1 VGQNLVLGREPHRRG
16 LIERRTERDEA
27 RRALMRLGVE
37 LDLDQQAGALRVAER
52 QLIEIAR
59 SLAGGGVR
67 LLLMDEPTAS
77 LGEREVERLFSVI
90 RGLRDEGI
98 SIVYISHK
106 LEEVFAISER
116 ITVLRDGQ
124 TVGTVTTAGTTSDG
138 LIEMMVGRQLRHD
151 VKRSSHRTAEVI
163 LEARHLSTPTGL
175 QDISFQLH
183 KGEVLGVYG
192 LMGSGRTELARALF
206 GADMLLTGEVIVN
219 GQPLRL
225 RGVAD
230 GKRAGIGLVPEER
243 SQAAFPFL
251 TIRENVT
258 VASADLISERTW
270 IQSGRE
276 RTLADRVFAALHVKA
291 PDIEELLGR
300 LSGGNQQKVIV
311 GRWLLRESP
320 ILLLDDP
327 TAGVD
332 VGAKD
337 EIYNL
342 IADMTARGTSVM
354 MASAEL
360 PELLAIADRMLILRR
375 GRLVGTLEGT
385 SMNQREVLRL
395 AVAGEE
401 ASDGGAPRAV
411 VDPDGPAPLSAASE

>member
-1 VGQNLVLGREPHRRG
+1 MNGRP
-16 LIERRTERDEA
+16 
-27 RRALMRLGVE
+27 
-37 LDLDQQAGALRVAER
+37 
-52 QLIEIAR
+52 
-59 SLAGGGVR
+59 VR
-67 LLLMDEPTAS
+67 L
-77 LGEREVERLFSVI
+77 
-90 RGLRDEGI
+90 
-98 SIVYISHK
+98 K
-106 LEEVFAISER
+106 
-116 ITVLRDGQ
+116 
-124 TVGTVTTAGTTSDG
+124 
-138 LIEMMVGRQLRHD
+138 
-151 VKRSSHRTAEVI
+151 
-163 LEARHLSTPTGL
+163 
-175 QDISFQLH
+175 
-183 KGEVLGVYG
+183 
-192 LMGSGRTELARALF
+192 
-206 GADMLLTGEVIVN
+206 
-219 GQPLRL
+219 
-225 RGVAD
+225 GVAD

-258 VASADLISERTW
+258 VASADLISDRTW

-276 RTLADRVFAALHVKA
+276 RTLADKVFGSLHVKA

-354 MASAEL
+354 MASSEL

-375 GRLVGTLEGT
+375 GRLVGTLEGAYMT
-385 SMNQREVLRL
+385 QRDVLRL
-395 AVAGEE
+395 AVAGGD
-401 ASDGGAPRAV
+401 SKGARDLPSAV
-411 VDPDGPAPLSAASE
+411 G